1 MKKHI
6 TILSAV
12 ALSLALSAGNLAFA
26 AGKTSAS
33 STGMTSVPRGAEES
47 PYADRD
53 SSRTG
58 RNVSYLDA
66 IRFENRELVKDNR
79 TVSLNMDI
87 VLDSTRIKTQHTVSL
102 TPVIVS
108 EDGKTE
114 QAFETI
120 IIDGRTRHKV
130 FLRKDRLD
138 GSNPQRDSA
147 QAIIQRKN
155 GKDQEYIYVSGLP
168 YGRWMLD
175 GSIRIDECVK
185 GCVDCG
191 EGESEKNLMD
201 PVLPEFIPQWTTGTI
216 EPDPEPIKRR
226 EESRVARLQFK
237 WDKYDILPELAD
249 NRAVLDTVTS
259 SIDVVKEKD
268 YIAITGIYVAGF
280 ASPEGTYEYNIRLS
294 SNRAKSFADYIEKNN
309 EFDHSLM
316 HVEWSGEDWEGF
328 RSELEKSTFAKK
340 DQVIDIIDTY
350 TRDRNECEREMMNVL
365 TDDEYTWLLRNIY
378 PYLRHCTYRVE
389 YEVRNFDLEEARR
402 TIYER
407 PQDLSLNE
415 MYKVA
420 GSYEK
425 GSEEYAYAM
434 EMAARYYPET
444 PAVVNRLAVEAM
456 ESGDTRKAVEYA
468 GGMADRLIGQETLT
482 AKEAELLNTAGVA
495 YARAG
500 EYGKARTALEK
511 ASGAGNANAE
521 HNLTQLLNV
530 IDQL

>member
-1 MKKHI
+1 M
-6 TILSAV
+6 SAV

-33 STGMTSVPRGAEES
+33 STGMTSVPGGAEES

-155 GKDQEYIYVSGLP
+155 GKEQEYIYVSGLP

-249 NRAVLDTVTS
+249 NRAVLDTVTN

-316 HVEWSGEDWEGF
+316 HVE
-328 RSELEKSTFAKK
+328 
-340 DQVIDIIDTY
+340 
-350 TRDRNECEREMMNVL
+350 
-365 TDDEYTWLLRNIY
+365 
-378 PYLRHCTYRVE
+378 
-389 YEVRNFDLEEARR
+389 
-402 TIYER
+402 
-407 PQDLSLNE
+407 
-415 MYKVA
+415 
-420 GSYEK
+420 
-425 GSEEYAYAM
+425 
-434 EMAARYYPET
+434 
-444 PAVVNRLAVEAM
+444 
-456 ESGDTRKAVEYA
+456 
-468 GGMADRLIGQETLT
+468 
-482 AKEAELLNTAGVA
+482 
-495 YARAG
+495 
-500 EYGKARTALEK
+500 
-511 ASGAGNANAE
+511 
-521 HNLTQLLNV
+521 
-530 IDQL
+530 

>member
-33 STGMTSVPRGAEES
+33 STGMTSVPGGAEES

-58 RNVSYLDA
+58 RKVSYLDA

-155 GKDQEYIYVSGLP
+155 GKEQEYIYVSGLP

-328 RSELEKSTFAKK
+328 RSELEKSTFYPG
-340 DQVIDIIDTY
+340 Q
-350 TRDRNECEREMMNVL
+350 ERMREG
-365 TDDEYTWLLRNIY
+365 DDER
-378 PYLRHCTYRVE
+378 
-389 YEVRNFDLEEARR
+389 
-402 TIYER
+402 
-407 PQDLSLNE
+407 
-415 MYKVA
+415 
-420 GSYEK
+420 
-425 GSEEYAYAM
+425 
-434 EMAARYYPET
+434 
-444 PAVVNRLAVEAM
+444 
-456 ESGDTRKAVEYA
+456 
-468 GGMADRLIGQETLT
+468 ADR
-482 AKEAELLNTAGVA
+482 
-495 YARAG
+495 
-500 EYGKARTALEK
+500 
-511 ASGAGNANAE
+511 
-521 HNLTQLLNV
+521 
-530 IDQL
+530 